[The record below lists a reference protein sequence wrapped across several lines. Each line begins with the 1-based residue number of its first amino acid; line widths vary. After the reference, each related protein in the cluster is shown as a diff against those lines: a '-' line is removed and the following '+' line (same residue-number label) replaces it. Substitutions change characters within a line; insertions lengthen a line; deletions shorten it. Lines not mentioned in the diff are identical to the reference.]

1 VSFFVAQSIHLANP
15 PISDYTQAVRIHYL
29 IAVISCVI
37 TISLVWWNGVKSKD
51 FLTPPP
57 DQRLVEVRH
66 ATAMDL
72 EVPDVIAQDLPAK
85 AILVKPTKLT
95 LPDPSLEHT
104 PQEKEEELVE
114 LGDLSVSPGLDCY
127 ADLAE
132 KGSDFLVA
140 MATQLENKGELQRAL
155 LAWERVLDVV
165 KPEPAQYELA
175 STAIQRLTP
184 QLPMWNV
191 DPSAMHVIQLQA
203 GCDRDTAAVLEPI
216 LNEVCALLSGGTS
229 GIVEIKAKV
238 NSGPR
243 PAKDAPK
250 LPIALWFSG
259 LDEKS
264 TQSKTITIPSD
275 QTDPAFL
282 RNLVLTSAYKLI
294 REDVGSHTAFQAPIA
309 YKEPQDPMPL
319 FQSSISRLLW
329 QEFAGR
335 LNTLAP

>member
-1 VSFFVAQSIHLANP
+1 VSFFVDLSIQLANP
-15 PISDYTQAVRIHYL
+15 PFPDYTQAVRIHYL

-37 TISLVWWNGVKSKD
+37 TVSLFWWNGVKGKD
-51 FLTPPP
+51 FLTPPS
-57 DQRLVEVRH
+57 DQRLVDVRH
-66 ATAMDL
+66 STAVDL
-72 EVPDVIAQDLPAK
+72 KVPDVIAQDLPTK

-95 LPDPSLEHT
+95 LPDPALEPT

-114 LGDLSVSPGLDCY
+114 LGDWSVSPGLDCY

-140 MATQLENKGELQRAL
+140 MATQLETKGELQRAL

-175 STAIQRLTP
+175 SKAILRLSP
-184 QLPMWNV
+184 QLPLWNV
-191 DPSAMHVIQLQA
+191 DPSAVHVIQLKA
-203 GCDRDTAAVLEPI
+203 GCDRETAELLEPI
-216 LNEVCALLSGGTS
+216 LVELCAQLSTGTS

-250 LPIALWFSG
+250 LPIALWFTG
-259 LDEKS
+259 FDEKS

-275 QTDPAFL
+275 QSDPAVL
-282 RNLVLTSAYKLI
+282 RNLVLTSAYRLI

-309 YKEPQDPMPL
+309 HKAPQDPMLL

-329 QEFAGR
+329 QEFASR
-335 LNTLAP
+335 LNTPAP